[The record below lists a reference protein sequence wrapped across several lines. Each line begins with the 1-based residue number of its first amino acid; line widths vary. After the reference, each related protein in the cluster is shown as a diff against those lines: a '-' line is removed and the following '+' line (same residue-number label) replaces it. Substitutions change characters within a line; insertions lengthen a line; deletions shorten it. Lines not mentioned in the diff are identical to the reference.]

1 MIAGEPLA
9 EESPLDEDRLEEL
22 RAWRREAPYAQNSDY
37 VFASPK
43 MKGMQ
48 PYWMSRIMHH
58 HIKPAATKAGIAIK
72 GWHTLRHSYTTLL
85 RQNNDDPKV
94 VQALLPHNSIKVTMG
109 VYDEAMSDEKQ
120 VAHRKVL
127 RLVTRKQTRTVMRT
141 ASETG
146 VAVSA

>member
-1 MIAGEPLA
+1 MKPEFHRTYPVHDLVATVKSLLDSLIAGAKE
-9 EESPLDEDRLEEL
+9 
-22 RAWRREAPYAQNSDY
+22 
-37 VFASPK
+37 
-43 MKGMQ
+43 
-48 PYWMSRIMHH
+48 
-58 HIKPAATKAGIAIK
+58 GIAIK

-94 VQALLPHNSIKVTMG
+94 VQALLRHNSIKVTMD

-141 ASETG
+141 ASESG